1 LAFYYQE
8 DGDDVLAAAAYERAR
23 QVVRINYGFS
33 TFREVPLLRQ
43 LAHIEDARGN
53 DQAAWDIEQDML
65 ALIRQH
71 ADDARVAPIL
81 HELADKR
88 MDVYRQYR
96 DGRFPPQIVIGCYYR
111 ADRNDSCTA
120 GSRGVVLRAIA
131 REAQTYRAMAIE
143 ALVRNGL
150 YASEEL
156 RELETEALRFGGIYR
171 CPGMALQELLT
182 MEIVDSCLDP
192 VMDESEGRPVYNLG
206 GAASL
211 VRLLIY
217 EIRSEAPA
225 LSQVN
230 ALIRLADSQLAF
242 SRTGESALG
251 LYELAFR
258 HLEASDVAQTAID
271 EIFSP
276 QTPVLL
282 ATYSRGLRI
291 DSFASGTNPLETEQS
306 PDTTGYIDVVFH
318 VTEHGDGERVQIL
331 ESTTNATRAAER
343 DLVRLIERSRFRP
356 RASEGRLVETDRVA
370 LRYYVD

>member
-1 LAFYYQE
+1 
-8 DGDDVLAAAAYERAR
+8 
-23 QVVRINYGFS
+23 
-33 TFREVPLLRQ
+33 
-43 LAHIEDARGN
+43 
-53 DQAAWDIEQDML
+53 
-65 ALIRQH
+65 
-71 ADDARVAPIL
+71 
-81 HELADKR
+81 
-88 MDVYRQYR
+88 
-96 DGRFPPQIVIGCYYR
+96 
-111 ADRNDSCTA
+111 
-120 GSRGVVLRAIA
+120 LRAIA

>member
-1 LAFYYQE
+1 
-8 DGDDVLAAAAYERAR
+8 
-23 QVVRINYGFS
+23 
-33 TFREVPLLRQ
+33 
-43 LAHIEDARGN
+43 
-53 DQAAWDIEQDML
+53 
-65 ALIRQH
+65 
-71 ADDARVAPIL
+71 
-81 HELADKR
+81 

-306 PDTTGYIDVVFH
+306 PDTTGYIDVGFL

-331 ESTTNATRAAER
+331 GSTTNATRAAER